1 MRSGVYAITHLD
13 STRVYI
19 GSSVNVPRRWSSHRR
34 DLRRGTH
41 PNRYLQAAWTKYG
54 EQAFAFAVVE
64 ECPPG
69 LLVQREQAWLDELR
83 PFEQSRGFN
92 LSPSAYSLLGFRF
105 SASQRE
111 RVSMALRGKPKTA
124 EHRANLWANRSPNAE
139 TFAAMGRRNRGG
151 TKSTEHRARIGAA
164 QQGKRNHG
172 AKLSDESV
180 VEIRRRLAAGEPG
193 RHIARSFG
201 VHESI
206 VSEIKS
212 GRRWTHVES
221 DPTTNP

>member
-13 STRVYI
+13 SARVYI

-41 PNRYLQAAWTKYG
+41 PNRY
-54 EQAFAFAVVE
+54 
-64 ECPPG
+64 
-69 LLVQREQAWLDELR
+69 
-83 PFEQSRGFN
+83 
-92 LSPSAYSLLGFRF
+92 
-105 SASQRE
+105 
-111 RVSMALRGKPKTA
+111 
-124 EHRANLWANRSPNAE
+124 
-139 TFAAMGRRNRGG
+139 
-151 TKSTEHRARIGAA
+151 RIGSA
-164 QQGKRNHG
+164 QQGTRNHG

-180 VEIRRRLAAGEPG
+180 VEICRRLATGEPG

-212 GRRWTHVES
+212 GRRWAHVQADLS
-221 DPTTNP
+221 TNP